1 MDADIDLVLAA
12 VDSSDEAV
20 EAAEYAISIAE
31 RYDADLHLLYILDG
45 RVMHGVEV
53 GDVSAETVA
62 QQQRAVT
69 GRIREQLPETVE
81 LSHSGAVGFSPTR
94 LGRTPGSVV
103 LDAAD
108 ELDADFLVV
117 PRENASGAAD
127 EVLGKAAL
135 HVLEYASQPV
145 LSV

>member
-1 MDADIDLVLAA
+1 MDGDIDLVLAA

-20 EAAEYAISIAE
+20 EAAGYAVAIAE
-31 RYDADLHLLYILDG
+31 RYGADLHLLHILDQ
-45 RVMHGVEV
+45 RVMRGVEA

-62 QQQRAVT
+62 EQQRAVT
-69 GRIREQLPETVE
+69 GRVRERLPESVT
-81 LSHSGAVGFSPTR
+81 LTHSGALGFSTNR
-94 LGRTPGSVV
+94 LGQTPGSVV
-103 LDAAD
+103 LDAAE
-108 ELDADFLVV
+108 ELGADFLVV
-117 PRENASGAAD
+117 PREQATGTG

>member
-1 MDADIDLVLAA
+1 MDGDMALVLAA

-20 EAAEYAISIAE
+20 EAAEYATAIAE
-31 RYDADLHLLYILDG
+31 RYDADLHLLHILDG
-45 RVMHGVEV
+45 RVMRGIET

-62 QQQRAVT
+62 GQQRAVT
-69 GRIREQLPETVE
+69 GRVRKQLPGTVS

-117 PRENASGAAD
+117 PRENASSTAD